1 MSVRVFSLAAGV
13 PPDERVRTMKKTIF
27 AAAVLFF
34 LGIFGMPAVLLP
46 AETPTP
52 SPDELYGQGVYL
64 FFNGRYDESVPYFRR
79 AAEADPEN
87 PANYY
92 FLGLSQWRMG
102 DNEEAKRSF
111 TKGAEAEQTP
121 RGRLIDIPGHLIRI
135 QGNERTFIENVR
147 REVSRSY
154 QEKERLRR
162 EALYGS
168 DIQQQRRRLAASL
181 AAGAAEQQVPSPD
194 ANLPSVPPIRP
205 LFTPEVDGYISEEL
219 ASADKEGFISLQKDE
234 RLDENGNVVKLD
246 YLSIEA
252 KKRAERRRTVAEER
266 RIAKET
272 FVDVFDTE
280 NTSSD
285 NTTFDGQRA
294 AATMPAPKQKQ

>member
-1 MSVRVFSLAAGV
+1 
-13 PPDERVRTMKKTIF
+13 MKKTIF
-27 AAAVLFF
+27 VIAALFF
-34 LGIFGMPAVLLP
+34 LGIFGMPPVLRS
-46 AETPTP
+46 AETPAP
-52 SPDELYGQGVYL
+52 SSDELYGQGVYL
-64 FFNGRYDESVPYFRR
+64 FFNGRYDESAPYFSR
-79 AAEADPEN
+79 AAEADPDN

-92 FLGLSQWRMG
+92 FLGLLQWRMG
-102 DNEEAKRSF
+102 RSEEAARLF

-121 RGRLIDIPGHLIRI
+121 RGRLADIPGHLIRI
-135 QGNERTFIENVR
+135 QGNERAFIEKIR
-147 REVSRSY
+147 SEVSRSY

-181 AAGAAEQQVPSPD
+181 AAGEAQPQVSPAD

-219 ASADKEGFISLQKDE
+219 ANADKEGFINLQKDE
-234 RLDENGNVVKLD
+234 RLDENGNIVKLD
-246 YLSIEA
+246 YLSTEA
-252 KKRAERRRTVAEER
+252 KKRAERRRTVAEDR

-294 AATMPAPKQKQ
+294 SGTMPKPKKKE